1 MFGVKFQNPNKDVL
15 SSQILFS
22 IPVTAL
28 TGSSVD
34 GNYNVTV
41 AVYSGQKNS
50 NWNISLIDC
59 IPLDCVDTLL

>member
-1 MFGVKFQNPNKDVL
+1 MIGVKFQNPNKDVL

-28 TGSSVD
+28 TGSSVA

-41 AVYSGQKNS
+41 AVYSGQN
-50 NWNISLIDC
+50 
-59 IPLDCVDTLL
+59 LDWQTIQTGVFL